1 MPKAAK
7 DYGGANDGSGDIT
20 TNNNNNNNNNNEG
33 RIAGICRIAGLTG

>member
-20 TNNNNNNNNNNEG
+20 TNNNNNNEG